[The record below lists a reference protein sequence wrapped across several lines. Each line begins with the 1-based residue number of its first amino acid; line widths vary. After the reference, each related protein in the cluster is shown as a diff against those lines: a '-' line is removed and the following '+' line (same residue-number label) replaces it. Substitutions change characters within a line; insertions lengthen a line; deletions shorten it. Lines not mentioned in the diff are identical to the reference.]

1 MIYIRDLFEETCQT
15 IDIHNPTSSNEIL
28 DKYTLEEWVKK
39 QGAGETA
46 LASVK
51 IWTRAMLGLEPSDMS
66 ALFFLDYCKS
76 GGGLM
81 QMRSD
86 KKNGGQYFR
95 LAQGKRNF
103 WTVLKTGA
111 YLKTT
116 RNSSHFAWSRKF
128 IIRRVSHSELACTS
142 YRTGA

>member
-1 MIYIRDLFEETCQT
+1 MIYIRDLFEKTCQT
-15 IDIHNPTSSNEIL
+15 IDLHNATSSNETL

-51 IWTRAMLGLEPSDMS
+51 VWTRAMLGLEPSDMS

-76 GGGLM
+76 GGGLL

-86 KKNGGQYFR
+86 RKNGGQYFR
-95 LAQGKRNF
+95 LTQGKRNCE
-103 WTVLKTGA
+103 
-111 YLKTT
+111 
-116 RNSSHFAWSRKF
+116 F
-128 IIRRVSHSELACTS
+128 IMKNGTDL
-142 YRTGA
+142 